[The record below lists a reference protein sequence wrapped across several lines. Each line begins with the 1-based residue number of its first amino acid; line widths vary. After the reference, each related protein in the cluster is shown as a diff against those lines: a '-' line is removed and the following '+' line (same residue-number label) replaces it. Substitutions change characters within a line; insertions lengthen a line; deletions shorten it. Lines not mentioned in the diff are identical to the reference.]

1 MANMLLCFVCFIYG
15 ALVFGMAASD
25 LSKKKYYWFGFDLM
39 LGICMTVF
47 LIGNYLT
54 L

>member
-1 MANMLLCFVCFIYG
+1 MGNMLLCIVFFICG
-15 ALVFGMAASD
+15 ALDFGMAASD

-47 LIGNYLT
+47 MIDQFLAL
-54 L
+54 